1 MVGACGGGGFARVLG
16 ALTRACASRQ
26 DAGGGKIDFWDVV
39 VITASD
45 EEQARTY
52 LEQVRW
58 RQELGQIPMSCA
70 YHVVP
75 DPPGCKIGNGGATL
89 VVLDF
94 LRAQAK
100 FLKSPIYCDL
110 I

>member
-1 MVGACGGGGFARVLG
+1 MCACG
-16 ALTRACASRQ
+16 SRQ
-26 DAGGGKIDFWDVV
+26 DAGGGNIGFWDVV

-70 YHVVP
+70 Y
-75 DPPGCKIGNGGATL
+75 GGATL

-100 FLKSPIYCDL
+100 FLNSPIYSDL
-110 I
+110 T